1 MNSTEIAKLANVS
14 RSTVSRVLNNHSNVS
29 PRTRER
35 IEAIIREQNYVP
47 DAAARNLV
55 GKQNKILGLFIIDV
69 ADDYDE
75 YTICRSPFFY
85 DYNAYSIDIANRH
98 GYNMLIT
105 VVRNENIDDIDRLF
119 QSKSISGGI
128 LVGDH
133 IEGEILD
140 QLMSQDY
147 KMVLYNQI
155 QHSPAPNV
163 VVVNYDNVKCGRL
176 AGEELVRRGHRKI
189 AHVTGEKNK
198 LSVNERFQGLKM
210 ALNAAGIAFDE
221 ERYLERGAYNR
232 ESGGYEATKR
242 LLKRNWDDRP
252 TAICV
257 GSASMMMGAFQA
269 VRDLG
274 LRIPE
279 DISLI
284 SIDGQDLYK
293 YTMPALTEVTTSY
306 EKVAKV
312 TVTRLIELIEQGT
325 LGYNEYEI
333 SDAHLTQRDSIRSIV

>member
-14 RSTVSRVLNNHSNVS
+14 RSTVSRVLNNHPNVS
-29 PRTRER
+29 ARTRER
-35 IEAIIREQNYVP
+35 IETIIQEQNYVP

-85 DYNAYSIDIANRH
+85 DYIAYSIDIANRH
-98 GYNMLIT
+98 GYNQLIT
-105 VVRNENIDDIDRLF
+105 VVRKENIDDIDRLF
-119 QSKSISGGI
+119 RSKSISGGI

-133 IEGEILD
+133 LDSAIL
-140 QLMSQDY
+140 QDLVGQGY

-155 QHSPAPNV
+155 EKSCAPNV
-163 VVVNYDNVKCGRL
+163 VVVNYDNFKCGRL
-176 AGEELVRRGHRKI
+176 AGEELVRRGHTRI
-189 AHVTGEKNK
+189 AHVTGERDK
-198 LSVNERFQGLKM
+198 LSVNERQRGLRA
-210 ALNAAGIAFDE
+210 ALNSAGLELDE
-221 ERYLERGAYNR
+221 TYIENGCFNR
-232 ESGGYEATKR
+232 VSGGYEAAKR
-242 LLKRNWDDRP
+242 LLRRNRDNLP

-257 GSASMMMGAFQA
+257 GSASMMMGVFQA
-269 VRDLG
+269 IKDMG
-274 LRIPE
+274 LRVPE

-293 YTMPALTEVTTSY
+293 YMTPALSEVTTSC

-312 TVTRLIELIEQGT
+312 TVTRLVELLERGR
-325 LGYNEYEI
+325 LEYRDYEI
-333 SDAHLTQRDSIRSIV
+333 SDAELTQRESVLTLK